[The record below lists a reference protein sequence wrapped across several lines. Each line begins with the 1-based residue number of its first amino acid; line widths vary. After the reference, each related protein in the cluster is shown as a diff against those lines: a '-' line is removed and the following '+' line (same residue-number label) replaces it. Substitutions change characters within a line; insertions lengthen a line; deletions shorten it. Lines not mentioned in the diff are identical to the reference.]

1 MPKLPKLP
9 EKISAMFKNLIPDIP
24 EEKTA
29 KIKDSAFAAKDFVY
43 ENLIVFIIGAV
54 CIVIVLLIAVIA
66 AMNWGGMKTRVVTV
80 SEISG
85 EAHFVRDARQYTV
98 VKNAAI
104 HSGDVITVEEGGR
117 VRIKLDPDKYLIIE
131 ENSSLYIDFT
141 DVQSKGAI
149 SVNLLYGSVISRVDN
164 PIGERDLFVVV
175 TPNGTAETKTAVF
188 RTEFT
193 YYEEYAE
200 GLPAKITDV
209 ENFSGNIVLQLY
221 DDNSEKSGAPMIQ
234 TEKTTARLITTPGV
248 TQFSALNLPL
258 DLTKLPES
266 SLGEV
271 VRIAGERKTGYEIS
285 ELNSALK
292 AVAAMNY
299 PTATVP
305 TIPTDIDTE
314 QIIITAK
321 TEPPPP
327 TQATISEPETTA
339 ITTTADSV
347 IETVPTTA
355 QTFGEYTEYTGE
367 KWWLDFPENTDSE
380 TSQNDDY

>member
-9 EKISAMFKNLIPDIP
+9 EKFSKALKNLIPDIP

-43 ENLIVFIIGAV
+43 ENLIIFIIGAV
-54 CIVIVLLIAVIA
+54 CIVIVLIIAVLA

-85 EAHFVRDARQYTV
+85 DAHFVRDARQYTV
-98 VKNAAI
+98 VKNASI
-104 HSGDVITVEEGGR
+104 QTGDVITVEEGGR

-149 SVNLLYGSVISRVDN
+149 SVNLLYGSVISRLDN

-188 RTEFT
+188 RTTFT

-209 ENFSGNIVLQLY
+209 EDFSGNIVLQLY
-221 DDNSEKSGAPMIQ
+221 DDNREKSGVPMIQ
-234 TEKTTARLITTPGV
+234 TEKTTTRLITTPGV

-258 DLTKLPES
+258 DLTKLPET
-266 SLGEV
+266 SLAEV
-271 VRIAGERKTGYEIS
+271 LRIAGERKTGYELS

-292 AVAAMNY
+292 AVVAMNY

-305 TIPTDIDTE
+305 TLPTDIDTE

-327 TQATISEPETTA
+327 TQATMSTEETTV
-339 ITTTADSV
+339 ITTTEPV

-355 QTFGEYTEYTGE
+355 QTFGEYTQYTGE
-367 KWWLDFPENTDSE
+367 KWWLDFPENTSSE
-380 TSQNDDY
+380 TTQNDDY